1 MTIHTGTGAD
11 GIITVRE
18 MEGMAVGMVAVTPAD
33 MVVGTEEDMAV
44 DMVEGMA
51 DVAGLTLKDIPNM
64 LTQGTDIEDIIC
76 LK

>member
-1 MTIHTGTGAD
+1 
-11 GIITVRE
+11 
-18 MEGMAVGMVAVTPAD
+18 

-64 LTQGTDIEDIIC
+64 LTQGTDIEDIDR